1 MEHVLSAC
9 QNKVSVT
16 YQQQT
21 LHQLSYLCYLFPQAR
36 IVFFITLL
44 ILIYLVF
51 ADDHEKAEEINGK
64 LIHLVHLNLQGV
76 ICNSKE
82 M

>member
-1 MEHVLSAC
+1 M
-9 QNKVSVT
+9 
-16 YQQQT
+16 
-21 LHQLSYLCYLFPQAR
+21 
-36 IVFFITLL
+36 FFITLL